1 MVFPSKPR
9 LQPMS
14 MTPLAFLLCLVP
26 AVLVAAAAQS
36 GKEPVYIGAQAC
48 GQCHDGPSIGHQF
61 SKWLL
66 TAHAKA
72 YASLAL
78 PEAKPITELSGI
90 TEEPH
95 KAKQCLGCHAT
106 AAETED
112 WELAEGFHLEDGLQ
126 CEACHGPGSEYAT
139 KEVMMDRMHA
149 MMHGLKMPTKDDCMV
164 CHRAKGSHDRILKK
178 KTFNLDEAWQAIAH
192 PIPKV
197 GKTAGP
203 AAQAATADKHFTFT
217 GVMVCAKCHTGP
229 MMGFQFSQWRM
240 SKHAQAFAVLASPKG
255 YEISQAA
262 GMMVDPQKCDQC
274 LKCHTTGA
282 GYEATS
288 FMKGFDAREGVQCE
302 ACHGPGSGYSPE
314 IGMRDKAAVRAKGLW
329 AVSAKTCMPCH
340 EQAHGKKFDYEMAL
354 KKIAHPNKLPEIA
367 SQSVH
372 GNYKNPL
379 NLALTPDG
387 KELWVMCEAAR
398 EVSIVDVATRK
409 KLAAIAVGGQPNN
422 VCFTPDGKRA
432 FVSNRL
438 DDNVSVVDV
447 DRRKVLTTLPA
458 GDEPHGV
465 LVDQQG
471 KYLYVL
477 NTAIDSISVFDVAT
491 LAEVK
496 RLPASRS
503 PWALA
508 QSPDGKRIF
517 VTHALSRF
525 VADRTPSM
533 SEVTV
538 LDAERAILQDRFVV
552 PAANLLADVAWHP
565 SGEYAV
571 IPLLRTKNLV
581 PMTGIL
587 RGWTISNGLGILW
600 RDGTVDQVLLDQNDL
615 CFPDPTSV
623 CITPDGKLA
632 LVTSA
637 TSARVAVVD
646 LEKLVCLL
654 KAANPYERT
663 RVFPNH
669 LGKPTEF
676 VVKYIKTQPTPWG
689 ITCSADGTTAYV
701 ASKLDDSVA
710 VIDLKKMET
719 VERIDLGAEKELT
732 KARRGEKLFHNSSI
746 TFHRQFS
753 CHTCHPD
760 GHIDD
765 IVYDIE
771 ADGIGMG
778 PVDNRTLRG
787 INDMA
792 PYKWEGTNPSLKRQC
807 GARLAVF
814 FTRLAPFP
822 ADDLDDLDY
831 YICTIARPPNRYR
844 KLGEPLTDAQRRGK
858 AIFERARTNDG
869 RMIPAQNRCNTCHPP
884 PLYTDGRV
892 HNVGTKFWYDKA
904 EKFDAPQ
911 LQNIYDSAPYLHN
924 GIAGTLEEIWT
935 KYNPYDQHGVTNDM
949 TKDQLNDL
957 IEYLKTL

>member
-1 MVFPSKPR
+1 M
-9 LQPMS
+9 
-14 MTPLAFLLCLVP
+14 
-26 AVLVAAAAQS
+26 AAAAES
-36 GKEPVYIGAQAC
+36 GKEPMYLGAQAC
-48 GQCHDGPSIGHQF
+48 GQCHDGPSMGHQF
-61 SKWLL
+61 SIWRLS
-66 TAHAKA
+66 AHAQA

-106 AAETED
+106 AAEAED
-112 WELAEGFHLEDGLQ
+112 WEMAEGFHLEDGLQ

-149 MMHGLKMPTKDDCMV
+149 MMHGLKMPAKDDCMV
-164 CHRAKGSHDRILKK
+164 CHRAKGSHDRVLKK
-178 KTFNLDEAWQAIAH
+178 KPFNLDEAWQAVAH
-192 PIPKV
+192 PIPK
-197 GKTAGP
+197 
-203 AAQAATADKHFTFT
+203 D
-217 GVMVCAKCHTGP
+217 
-229 MMGFQFSQWRM
+229 
-240 SKHAQAFAVLASPKG
+240 
-255 YEISQAA
+255 
-262 GMMVDPQKCDQC
+262 
-274 LKCHTTGA
+274 
-282 GYEATS
+282 
-288 FMKGFDAREGVQCE
+288 
-302 ACHGPGSGYSPE
+302 
-314 IGMRDKAAVRAKGLW
+314 
-329 AVSAKTCMPCH
+329 H
-340 EQAHGKKFDYEMAL
+340 EQAHGKPFDYEMAV
-354 KKIAHPNKLPEIA
+354 KKIAHPTKRPKIA
-367 SQSVH
+367 SESVH

-387 KELWVMCEAAR
+387 KELWVTCEAAR
-398 EVSIVDVATRK
+398 EVSVVDVVTRK
-409 KLAAIAVGGQPNN
+409 KIAAIPVGGQPNE

-447 DRRKVLTTLPA
+447 ESRKVVATLPA

-465 LVDQQG
+465 LVDRQG
-471 KYLYVL
+471 KFLYVL
-477 NTAIDSISVFDVAT
+477 NTAIDCISVFDVAA
-491 LAEVK
+491 LKEVK

-508 QSPDGKRIF
+508 QSPDGQCIF

-525 VADRTPSM
+525 VADRAPSM

-538 LDAERAILQDRFVV
+538 IDAERAIVKDRFVV
-552 PAANLLADVAWHP
+552 PAANLLAGVAWHP

-581 PMTGIL
+581 PMTRIMQ
-587 RGWTISNGLGILW
+587 GWTISNGLGILW

-615 CFPDPTSV
+615 GFPDPTGV
-623 CITPDGKLA
+623 CLTPDGKVA

-637 TSARVAVVD
+637 TSARVAVID
-646 LEKLVCLL
+646 LEKLTAML
-654 KAANPYERT
+654 KAATPRERE

-669 LGKPTEF
+669 LGKSAEF

-689 ITCSADGTTAYV
+689 ITCSKDGTMAYV

-710 VIDLKKMET
+710 VIDLQKMET
-719 VERIDLGAEKELT
+719 VDRIDLGAEKELT
-732 KARRGEKLFHNSSI
+732 KVRRGEKLFHSASI

-765 IVYDIE
+765 LVYDIE
-771 ADGIGMG
+771 SDGIGVG

-814 FTRLAPFP
+814 FTRLAPFA

-831 YICTIARPPNRYR
+831 YICTIPRPPNRYR
-844 KLGEPLTDAQRRGK
+844 KLGEPLTDPQRRGK
-858 AIFERARTNDG
+858 AVFERTRTNDG
-869 RMIPAQNRCNTCHPP
+869 RAIPIGNRCSTCHPP

-892 HNVGTKFWYDKA
+892 HHVGTKFWYDKA

>member
-1 MVFPSKPR
+1 M
-9 LQPMS
+9 
-14 MTPLAFLLCLVP
+14 
-26 AVLVAAAAQS
+26 
-36 GKEPVYIGAQAC
+36 
-48 GQCHDGPSIGHQF
+48 
-61 SKWLL
+61 

-78 PEAKPITELSGI
+78 PAAKPIAELSGI
-90 TEEPH
+90 TEQPL
-95 KAKQCLGCHAT
+95 KARQCLGCHAT
-106 AAETED
+106 AADAED
-112 WELAEGFHLEDGLQ
+112 WEKAEGFRLEDGLQ

-139 KEVMMDRMHA
+139 KEVMSDRNLA
-149 MMHGLKMPTKDDCMV
+149 MMRGLKMPAKEDCRV
-164 CHRAKGSHDRILKK
+164 CHRAKGSHDRVLATKQFDI
-178 KTFNLDEAWQAIAH
+178 EQAWRSIAH
-192 PIPKV
+192 PIA
-197 GKTAGP
+197 KTVRPSVSDFGIKTNLP
-203 AAQAATADKHFTFT
+203 SSL
-217 GVMVCAKCHTGP
+217 P
-229 MMGFQFSQWRM
+229 
-240 SKHAQAFAVLASPKG
+240 
-255 YEISQAA
+255 
-262 GMMVDPQKCDQC
+262 
-274 LKCHTTGA
+274 
-282 GYEATS
+282 
-288 FMKGFDAREGVQCE
+288 
-302 ACHGPGSGYSPE
+302 PE
-314 IGMRDKAAVRAKGLW
+314 IVAG
-329 AVSAKTCMPCH
+329 
-340 EQAHGKKFDYEMAL
+340 
-354 KKIAHPNKLPEIA
+354 
-367 SQSVH
+367 SVH

-387 KELWVMCEAAR
+387 KELWIACEAAR
-398 EVSIVDVATRK
+398 EVAVVDVPTRK
-409 KLAAIAVGGQPNN
+409 WIAAIPVGGQPND

-438 DDNVSVVDV
+438 DDNVSVVEV
-447 DRRKVLTTLPA
+447 ETRKVLDKLPV

-465 LVDQQG
+465 LADRQG

-491 LAEVK
+491 LKEVK

-508 QSPDGKRIF
+508 QSPDGKSIF

-525 VADRTPSM
+525 VADRTPSL

-538 LDAERAILQDRFVV
+538 IDAEQAFVKDRFVV

-571 IPLLRTKNLV
+571 IPLMRTKNLV
-581 PMTGIL
+581 PMTRIMQ
-587 RGWTISNGLGILW
+587 GWTISNGIGLVW

-623 CITPDGKLA
+623 CITPDGKFA

-646 LEKLVCLL
+646 LEKLTAML
-654 KAANPYERT
+654 KTAAPGERA

-669 LGKPTEF
+669 LGKPAEF

-689 ITCSADGTTAYV
+689 ITCSKDGMTAFV

-710 VIDLKKMET
+710 VIDLKTMET
-719 VERIDLGAEKELT
+719 VGRIDLDATKELT
-732 KARRGEKLFHNSSI
+732 KTRRGEKLFHSANI
-746 TFHRQFS
+746 AFHRQFS
-753 CHTCHPD
+753 CHSCHPD
-760 GHIDD
+760 GHIDGL
-765 IVYDIE
+765 VYDIE
-771 ADGIGMG
+771 SDGIGIG

-814 FTRLAPFP
+814 FTRLAPFT
-822 ADDLDDLDY
+822 ADELDDLDY

-844 KLGEPLTDAQRRGK
+844 NLGEPLTDAQRRGK
-858 AIFERARTNDG
+858 AMFERARTNDG
-869 RMIPAQNRCNTCHPP
+869 RTIPVLNRCNTCHAP

-924 GIAGTLEEIWT
+924 GIARTLEEIWT
-935 KYNPYDQHGVTNDM
+935 KYNPYDQHGITNDM